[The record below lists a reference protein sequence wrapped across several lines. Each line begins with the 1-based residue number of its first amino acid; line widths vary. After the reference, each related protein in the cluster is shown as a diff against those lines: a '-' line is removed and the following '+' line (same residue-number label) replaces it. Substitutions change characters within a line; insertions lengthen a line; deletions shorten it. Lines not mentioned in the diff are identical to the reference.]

1 MVDHGWKSQ
10 LRTQASSR
18 YPSYQRRLGTERD
31 SEFFWGE
38 FSRQAWQVTS
48 HRKSLRTT
56 GYEAVEIYL
65 SKVLS
70 PGHKSIW
77 FNS

>member
-31 SEFFWGE
+31 SEFFSANFPDNLAGD
-38 FSRQAWQVTS
+38 VTS
-48 HRKSLRTT
+48 EMAEDDWVRGCRNLSLQ
-56 GYEAVEIYL
+56 GPLAGAQEYMV
-65 SKVLS
+65 
-70 PGHKSIW
+70 
-77 FNS
+77 